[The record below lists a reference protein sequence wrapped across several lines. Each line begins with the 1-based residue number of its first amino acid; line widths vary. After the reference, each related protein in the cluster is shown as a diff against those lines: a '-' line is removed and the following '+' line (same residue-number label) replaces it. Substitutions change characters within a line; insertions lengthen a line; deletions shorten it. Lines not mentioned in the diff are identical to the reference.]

1 MFCEIVSSLF
11 PELFKQNQLSTC
23 QRSDLVTPALW
34 VRLNNI
40 PTFKI
45 SRVFETPRRSWEAAL
60 ITYRLPSKET
70 HVVVPGIGLG
80 AFVNSF
86 SFNPPSNPTMSN

>member
-1 MFCEIVSSLF
+1 MAVLSSS
-11 PELFKQNQLSTC
+11 ELLIPRAIQAEPTE
-23 QRSDLVTPALW
+23 RSALVTPALW
-34 VRLNNI
+34 GRLNSI

-45 SRVFETPRRSWEAAL
+45 ARVFDTPRRSREAAP

-80 AFVNSF
+80 AFANSF